1 MTLSTVSICAMIL
14 CVCSLQALCV
24 NRSNT
29 HGPLRSNIIL
39 ILFDDVG
46 YGDIDYGDGTHT
58 SPVKTP
64 NMAAMARSNNTVH
77 FRRFYSGGIVCAPT
91 RSSMLTGRSPTRE
104 CIINVERNAL
114 PTTVSNLTTAAYA
127 RDAG

>member
-1 MTLSTVSICAMIL
+1 MRTLFALLFAHFVSRAP
-14 CVCSLQALCV
+14 
-24 NRSNT
+24 RSSRSIQGAT
-29 HGPLRSNIIL
+29 LRSNIIL

-58 SPVKTP
+58 TPVLTP
-64 NMAAMARSNNTVH
+64 HLAAMAQSNNTVH
-77 FRRFYSGGIVCAPT
+77 FQRFYSGGIVCAPT

-104 CIINVERNAL
+104 CIINVERNPL
-114 PTTVSNLTTAAYA
+114 PKTMSNLTTAAYA